1 MICQRNSVCTGRR
14 GLTDATTEPTR
25 PGLSA
30 NPSRNR
36 STTIVLVC
44 ALTRLAK
51 AKAKRAT
58 VDWYMKMEVET
69 TTMRMMSNG
78 VRQRCV
84 TS

>member
-1 MICQRNSVCTGRR
+1 M
-14 GLTDATTEPTR
+14 
-25 PGLSA
+25 
-30 NPSRNR
+30 
-36 STTIVLVC
+36 
-44 ALTRLAK
+44 TRLAK